1 MADTLISKAI
11 TTSNNNAIPM
21 LDVGSWATT
30 VLSFTICNNQ
40 TSADVTFDV
49 YIDDG
54 NSGSSAN
61 YYYIYTDVSL
71 PAMSTFEHSDKI
83 IINTGDE
90 LNLQCSSNSGQVE
103 AVTSALKQT

>member
-1 MADTLISKAI
+1 MADTLISKAV
-11 TTSNNNAIPM
+11 TVSNNDITPM
-21 LDVGSWATT
+21 LDAGSWATT
-30 VLSFTICNNQ
+30 ILSFTICNNQ
-40 TSADVTFDV
+40 TGADVTFDV

-83 IINTGDE
+83 ILNTGDE
-90 LNLQCSSNSGQVE
+90 LNFKCAGNSGQVQ